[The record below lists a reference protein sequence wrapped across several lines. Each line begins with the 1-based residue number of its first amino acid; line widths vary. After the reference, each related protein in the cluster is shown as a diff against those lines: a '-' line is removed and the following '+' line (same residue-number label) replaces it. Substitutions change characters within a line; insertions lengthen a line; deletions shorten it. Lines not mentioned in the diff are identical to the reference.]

1 MDNCCRPLYA
11 DTDSATKDAYTKQV
25 LNAQYGTM
33 AFNTICKKYITVFVD
48 NAPMVIFVDK
58 IISVAKQGAR
68 AEITCVN
75 DTQYYT
81 DNSYVDV
88 MKMLLR

>member
-1 MDNCCRPLYA
+1 MNYH
-11 DTDSATKDAYTKQV
+11 DTDSVQIDRNTAKQY
-25 LNAQYGTM
+25 LNSLYGTM
-33 AFNTICKKYITVFVD
+33 SNMVCKKYITVSVD
-48 NAPMVIFVDK
+48 NAPMVIFTDK
-58 IISVAKQGAR
+58 IISVSKQGVR

>member
-1 MDNCCRPLYA
+1 MENH
-11 DTDSATKDAYTKQV
+11 DTDSVAIDRNTAKQY
-25 LNAQYGTM
+25 LNSLYGTM
-33 AFNTICKKYITVFVD
+33 YNMVSKKYITVSVD
-48 NAPMVIFVDK
+48 NAPMVIFTDK
-58 IISVAKQGAR
+58 IISVAKQGVR
-68 AEITCVN
+68 AEINCVN

>member
-1 MDNCCRPLYA
+1 MNYH
-11 DTDSATKDAYTKQV
+11 DTDSVQIDRNTAKQY
-25 LNAQYGTM
+25 LNSLYGTM
-33 AFNTICKKYITVFVD
+33 YNMVGKKYITVSVD
-48 NAPMVIFVDK
+48 NAPMVIFTDK
-58 IISVAKQGAR
+58 IISVAKQGVR

-75 DTQYYT
+75 GMQYYT